1 LLVFERGGFVHV
13 YRSPQDAAGSIESID
28 LQEGRYLGA
37 FSDRGEVIEMGPGD
51 LFATFTA
58 TGRLDREAL
67 ASLIRQSGGPWEL
80 ADRADDYAMAIL
92 QQGGSR
98 Y

>member
-1 LLVFERGGFVHV
+1 MFERGGFVHV

-28 LQEGRYLGA
+28 LQEGLYLGA
-37 FSDRGEVIEMGPGD
+37 FSDRVRLSRWGR
-51 LFATFTA
+51 ATCLPRSPPI
-58 TGRLDREAL
+58 GRLDRGAL
-67 ASLIRQSGGPWEL
+67 ASLSRQSGGPWEL